1 MLKAR
6 RSELLL
12 ILSAMMFA
20 SNGIAS
26 KLLLPDSDGTGGYIS
41 PWRLAQIRAITA
53 CALLALY
60 LWNRAP
66 QTFRIKR
73 SEILPLVL
81 YGVIGIAMVQ
91 ALYFISIS
99 RMHVSIALLIEFT
112 APVWIVLY
120 LRIVK
125 RKHVPNQMW
134 LALILALTG
143 LAVISQIWDGL
154 KLDNIGVIAGFG
166 ASFALAFCFLCG
178 ESISNYRDNQSITM
192 WGFFFAGVVWC
203 LVLPVWNFPVEV
215 FTTSIPLE
223 GALEGSNTPGW
234 VLILYVVLIGTIL
247 PYLCVMVGLKNLKAS
262 TTSAFGLLEPIFAG
276 MIAWVW
282 FAESWTFIQL
292 LGGVVVIAG
301 IYLAAQARSKT
312 T

>member
-26 KLLLPDSDGTGGYIS
+26 KLLLDGHITA
-41 PWRLAQIRAITA
+41 WRLAQIRAISA
-53 CALLALY
+53 CAILVIY
-60 LWNRAP
+60 LWRKAP

-73 SEILPLVL
+73 SEILSLVS
-81 YGVIGIAMVQ
+81 YGIIGIAMVQ
-91 ALYFISIS
+91 ALYFLAIS

-112 APVWIVLY
+112 APVWIVVY
-120 LRIVK
+120 LRVVK

-143 LAVISQIWDGL
+143 LACIAQIWDGL
-154 KLDNIGVIAGFG
+154 TLDGIGVIAGFG

-178 ESISNYRDNQSITM
+178 ESLTGIRDNQSITM
-192 WGFFFAGVVWC
+192 WGFFFAGFAWC
-203 LVLPVWNFPVEV
+203 LILPVWSFPFDV

-223 GALEGSNTPGW
+223 GTLEGSSTPGW
-234 VLILYVVLIGTIL
+234 VLILYVVLVGTIF
-247 PYLCVMVGLKNLKAS
+247 PYLCVMAGLKNLKAS
-262 TTSAFGLLEPIFAG
+262 TTSTFGLLEPIFAG
-276 MIAWVW
+276 IVAWVW
-282 FAESWTFIQL
+282 FSESWTVVQL
-292 LGGVVVIAG
+292 AGGVVVIAG
-301 IYLAAQARSKT
+301 IYMADQARSKT

>member
-26 KLLLPDSDGTGGYIS
+26 KLLLDGHITA
-41 PWRLAQIRAITA
+41 WRLAQIRAISA
-53 CALLALY
+53 CAILAIY
-60 LWNRAP
+60 LWRKAP

-73 SEILPLVL
+73 SEILPLVS
-81 YGVIGIAMVQ
+81 YGIIGIAMVQ
-91 ALYFISIS
+91 ALYFLAIS

-112 APVWIVLY
+112 APVWIVVY
-120 LRIVK
+120 LRVVK

-143 LAVISQIWDGL
+143 LACIAQIWDGL
-154 KLDNIGVIAGFG
+154 TLDGIGVIAGFG

-178 ESISNYRDNQSITM
+178 ESLTGIRDNQSITM
-192 WGFFFAGVVWC
+192 WGFFFAGFAWC
-203 LVLPVWNFPVEV
+203 LILPVWSFPFDV

-223 GALEGSNTPGW
+223 GTLEGSSTPGW
-234 VLILYVVLIGTIL
+234 VLILYVVLVGTIF
-247 PYLCVMVGLKNLKAS
+247 PYLCVMAGLKNLKAS
-262 TTSAFGLLEPIFAG
+262 TTSTFGLLEPIFAG
-276 MIAWVW
+276 IVAWVW
-282 FAESWTFIQL
+282 FSESWTVVQL
-292 LGGVVVIAG
+292 AGGVVVIAG
-301 IYLAAQARSKT
+301 IYMADQARSKT

>member
-26 KLLLPDSDGTGGYIS
+26 KLLLPDYIS

-53 CALLALY
+53 CAILALY
-60 LWNRAP
+60 LWSRSP
-66 QTFRIKR
+66 KTFRIKR
-73 SEILPLVL
+73 SEILPLVS

-91 ALYFISIS
+91 ALYFLAIS

-112 APVWIVLY
+112 APVWIVVY
-120 LRIVK
+120 LRVVR

-143 LAVISQIWDGL
+143 LACIAQIWDGL
-154 KLDNIGVIAGFG
+154 TLDGIGVIAGFG

-178 ESISNYRDNQSITM
+178 ESLTGIRDNQSITM
-192 WGFFFAGVVWC
+192 WGFFFAGFAWC
-203 LVLPVWNFPVEV
+203 LVLPVWSFPFDV

-223 GALEGSNTPGW
+223 GTLEGSSTPGW
-234 VLILYVVLIGTIL
+234 VLILYVVLVGTIF
-247 PYLCVMVGLKNLKAS
+247 PYLCVMAGLKNLKAS
-262 TTSAFGLLEPIFAG
+262 TTSTFGLLEPIFAG
-276 MIAWVW
+276 IVAWVW
-282 FAESWTFIQL
+282 FSESWTVVQL
-292 LGGVVVIAG
+292 AGGVVVIAG
-301 IYLAAQARSKT
+301 IYMADQARSKT
-312 T
+312 L

>member
-26 KLLLPDSDGTGGYIS
+26 KLLLDGHITA
-41 PWRLAQIRAITA
+41 WRLAQVRALSA
-53 CALLALY
+53 CAILAIF
-60 LWNRAP
+60 LWRKAP

-73 SEILPLVL
+73 TEILPLVS
-81 YGVIGIAMVQ
+81 YGIIGIAMVQ
-91 ALYFISIS
+91 ALYFLAIS

-112 APVWIVLY
+112 APVWIVVY
-120 LRIVK
+120 LRVVK

-143 LAVISQIWDGL
+143 LALIAQVWDGL
-154 KLDNIGVIAGFG
+154 TLDGIGVIAGFG

-178 ESISNYRDNQSITM
+178 ESLTEKRDNQSITM
-192 WGFFFAGVVWC
+192 WGFFFAGFAWC
-203 LVLPVWNFPVEV
+203 LVLPIWSFPFDL
-215 FTTSIPLE
+215 FTTSIPLA
-223 GALEGSNTPGW
+223 GALEGSSTPGW
-234 VLILYVVLIGTIL
+234 VLILYVVLVGTIF
-247 PYLCVMVGLKNLKAS
+247 PYLCVMAGLKNLKAS
-262 TTSAFGLLEPIFAG
+262 TTSTFGLLEPIFAG
-276 MIAWVW
+276 IVAWIW
-282 FAESWTFIQL
+282 FTESWTVIQL
-292 LGGVVVIAG
+292 IGGVVVIAG
-301 IYLAAQARSKT
+301 IYMADQARSKT